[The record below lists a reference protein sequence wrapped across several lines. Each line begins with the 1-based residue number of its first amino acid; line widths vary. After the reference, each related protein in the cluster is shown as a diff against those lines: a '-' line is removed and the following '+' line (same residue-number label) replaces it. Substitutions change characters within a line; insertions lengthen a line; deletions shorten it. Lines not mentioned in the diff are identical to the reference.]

1 MRSNW
6 MVRSAVCAAL
16 FACAGLAI
24 MAAPAAAQLTGNL
37 RFTRGYDLVPNPPLT
52 THPTTL
58 VLYGVYQT
66 NCGVVEDV
74 SVTDAEHV
82 SIRLRSTTTCPD
94 SSINWWSGSFPLG
107 MLAEGTH
114 TVNITLTMETPDSG
128 ALVYDG
134 TLTFGVEDSLSMPP
148 PPPPPPPVA
157 PLVLGTQIRPWPPT
171 AHVPLALSVWGFAP
185 FDCPMATE
193 ATVIDSSHL
202 SVGLSPRSDCAGD
215 TTRAW
220 SASFD
225 LGLQRE
231 GYHSMDLAIT
241 LTGDSLTHH
250 VPIVFIV
257 AADSVQWGPPPSDSL
272 DHMMSQAR
280 PNPFASESR
289 FSVSVDNVSAANV
302 AVFDIMG
309 RRVRTI
315 FSGRL
320 QPGTTQFAWDGRHDN
335 GTRATSGIYFYRLE
349 MRGRVLSRR
358 IVLLRAQ

>member
-6 MVRSAVCAAL
+6 MVRSAVCATL

-74 SVTDAEHV
+74 SVTDPEHV

-94 SSINWWSGSFPLG
+94 SSINWWSGS
-107 MLAEGTH
+107 
-114 TVNITLTMETPDSG
+114 
-128 ALVYDG
+128 
-134 TLTFGVEDSLSMPP
+134 LTFGVEDSLSMPP

-231 GYHSMDLAIT
+231 GYHTMDLAIT

-250 VPIVFIV
+250 VPVQFIV